1 MGWQGPFIT
10 TMTNKLEDEF
20 HQAMVSIYH
29 AAAELGYRPTYF
41 LRMVNEH
48 GGLAAVKRL
57 LSAAESQEGLTKL
70 WELGR
75 LDISV
80 EALVLEEPWESL
92 FSDDER
98 RKARERL
105 ESYGYHL

>member
-1 MGWQGPFIT
+1 
-10 TMTNKLEDEF
+10 
-20 HQAMVSIYH
+20 MVDIYH

-48 GGLAAVKRL
+48 GGLTVAKRL
-57 LSAAESQEGLTKL
+57 LNVPDVQEGLTKL

-80 EALVLEEPWESL
+80 EALILQDQWNSL
-92 FSDDER
+92 FKDEEKR
-98 RKARERL
+98 TAQERL
-105 ESYGYHL
+105 ESYGYHPSGGTP

>member
-1 MGWQGPFIT
+1 M
-10 TMTNKLEDEF
+10 NNNLEVDF
-20 HQAMVSIYH
+20 HEAMVNIYH

-48 GGLAAVKRL
+48 GGLAAAKRL
-57 LSAAESQEGLTKL
+57 LSTAESQEGLTKL

-80 EALVLEEPWESL
+80 EALVLEERWEIL
-92 FSDDER
+92 FSNDER
-98 RKARERL
+98 RNALERL
-105 ESYGYHL
+105 ESYEYNQ

>member
-1 MGWQGPFIT
+1 MNSQ
-10 TMTNKLEDEF
+10 LEGSF
-20 HQAMVSIYH
+20 HEAMVNIYH

-48 GGLAAVKRL
+48 GGLAAAKRL
-57 LSAAESQEGLTKL
+57 LSAVESQEGLTKL

-80 EALVLEEPWESL
+80 EALVLQERWESL
-92 FSDDER
+92 FNDDEQH
-98 RKARERL
+98 KARERL
-105 ESYGYHL
+105 EAYGYHT

>member
-1 MGWQGPFIT
+1 M
-10 TMTNKLEDEF
+10 NNNLEGAF
-20 HQAMVSIYH
+20 HEAMLNIYH

-48 GGLAAVKRL
+48 GGLGAAKRL
-57 LSAAESQEGLTKL
+57 LSATETQEGLTKL

-80 EALVLEEPWESL
+80 EALVLDERWESL

-98 RKARERL
+98 RKALERL
-105 ESYGYHL
+105 ESYGYNP

>member
-1 MGWQGPFIT
+1 M
-10 TMTNKLEDEF
+10 NNNLEGEF
-20 HQAMVSIYH
+20 HEAMLNIYH

-48 GGLAAVKRL
+48 GGLGAAKRL
-57 LSAAESQEGLTKL
+57 LSATETQEGLTKL

-80 EALVLEEPWESL
+80 EALVLDERWESL

-98 RKARERL
+98 RKALERL
-105 ESYGYHL
+105 ESYGYNP